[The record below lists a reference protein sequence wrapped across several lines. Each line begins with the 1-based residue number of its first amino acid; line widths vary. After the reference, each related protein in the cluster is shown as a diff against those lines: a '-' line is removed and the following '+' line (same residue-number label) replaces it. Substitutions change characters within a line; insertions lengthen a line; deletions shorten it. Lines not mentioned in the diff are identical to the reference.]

1 MNNKYILL
9 RHGET
14 RYQAKKLDALYT
26 KDENPDLSITE
37 NGKEKIKIV
46 AKELKNKGIDLI
58 YSSDYFRT
66 KQTSEIVA
74 KELGLDVKFDSR
86 LIDTNFGV
94 FHGKTGKE
102 YRKFFSDTDK
112 KERFF
117 KRSPKGENWRNV
129 RERVAAVITEIE
141 KEHNDRTI
149 LIVSHADPV
158 WLLAGYLKGLSE
170 DELLEQRHV
179 EGFWPDVGQYFEIK

>member
-1 MNNKYILL
+1 MKNKYILL

-26 KDENPDLSITE
+26 KDENPGLSITE

-66 KQTSEIVA
+66 KQTSKIIAE
-74 KELGLDVKFDSR
+74 ELGLDIKFDSR
-86 LIDTNFGV
+86 LIDTNFGI
-94 FHGKTGKE
+94 FHGKTGEE
-102 YRKFFSDTDK
+102 YRKFFPDR
-112 KERFF
+112 KERFS
-117 KRSPKGENWRNV
+117 KRSPKGENWRDV
-129 RERVAAVITEIE
+129 RERVVAVITEIE
-141 KEHNDRTI
+141 KEHSNKTI

-170 DELLEQRHV
+170 GEILEKRSP
-179 EGFWPDVGQYFEIK
+179 EGLWPDVGQYFEIE

>member
-1 MNNKYILL
+1 MKNKYILL

-14 RYQAKKLDALYT
+14 RYQAEKLDVLYT
-26 KDENPDLSITE
+26 KDENPDLPITE
-37 NGKEKIKIV
+37 NGKEKIRIV

-66 KQTSEIVA
+66 RQTSKIVA
-74 KELGLDVKFDSR
+74 QELGVDVKLDSR

-94 FHGKTGKE
+94 FCGKTGDE
-102 YRKFFSDTDK
+102 YKGFFDSK
-112 KERFF
+112 KQRFS
-117 KRSPKGENWRNV
+117 KRTPNGESWRDV
-129 RERVAAVITEIE
+129 RERAVAVITEIE
-141 KEHNDRTI
+141 KEYNGKTI

-170 DELLEQRHV
+170 DELLEQRRR
-179 EGFWPDVGQYFEIK
+179 GGLWPDVGQYFEIIE

>member
-14 RYQAKKLDALYT
+14 RYQAKKLDILYP
-26 KDENPDLSITE
+26 KDENSDISITE
-37 NGKEKIKIV
+37 NGKKKIKIV

-66 KQTSEIVA
+66 KQTSKIVA
-74 KELGLDVKFDSR
+74 EELGLDVKFDSR
-86 LIDTNFGV
+86 FIDTNFGV
-94 FHGKTGKE
+94 FHGKTGEE
-102 YRKFFSDTDK
+102 YRKFFSDK
-112 KERFF
+112 KERFS
-117 KRSPKGENWRNV
+117 KRPVQGENWRDV
-129 RERVAAVITEIE
+129 GKRVIAVITEIE
-141 KEHNDRTI
+141 KEYNGKTI

-170 DELLEQRHV
+170 DELLKQRHMG
-179 EGFWPDVGQYFEIK
+179 GFWPDVGQYFELK

>member
-1 MNNKYILL
+1 MKNKYILL

-14 RYQAKKLDALYT
+14 RYQAEKLDVLYT
-26 KDENPDLSITE
+26 KDENPGLSITE

-66 KQTSEIVA
+66 KQTSKIIAE
-74 KELGLDVKFDSR
+74 ELGLDIRFDSR

-94 FHGKTGKE
+94 FHGKAEKE
-102 YRKFFSDTDK
+102 YRKFFSDK
-112 KERFF
+112 KERFS
-117 KRSPKGENWRNV
+117 KRTPQGENWRDV
-129 RERVAAVITEIE
+129 RERAVAVITEIE
-141 KEHNDRTI
+141 KEYNNKTI

-170 DELLEQRHV
+170 DELLEKRYTG
-179 EGFWPDVGQYFEIK
+179 GFWPNVGQYIEP

>member
-1 MNNKYILL
+1 MKNKYILL

-14 RYQAKKLDALYT
+14 RYQAKKLDVLYT
-26 KDENPDLSITE
+26 KDENPDLPITE
-37 NGKEKIKIV
+37 NGKKKIKIV

-66 KQTSEIVA
+66 RQTSKIVA
-74 KELGLDVKFDSR
+74 KELGLDIKFDSR

-102 YRKFFSDTDK
+102 YKDFFDSRKQRFS
-112 KERFF
+112 
-117 KRSPKGENWRNV
+117 KRTPNGESWRDV
-129 RERVAAVITEIE
+129 RERAVAVITEIE
-141 KEHNDRTI
+141 EEHNGKTI

-170 DELLEQRHV
+170 DELLEQRHMGGV
-179 EGFWPDVGQYFEIK
+179 WPDVGQYFEVK

>member
-14 RYQAKKLDALYT
+14 RYQAKKLDLLYT
-26 KDENPDLSITE
+26 KDENPDLPITE
-37 NGKEKIKIV
+37 NGKEKIRIV

-66 KQTSEIVA
+66 RQTSKIVA
-74 KELGLDVKFDSR
+74 EELGVDVKFDNR

-94 FHGKTGKE
+94 FHGKTGEE

-117 KRSPKGENWRNV
+117 KRSPKGENWRDV
-129 RERVAAVITEIE
+129 RERVVAVIAEIE
-141 KEHNDRTI
+141 KEHNGKTI

-170 DELLEQRHV
+170 DELLEKRHT
-179 EGFWPDVGQYFEIK
+179 GGLWPDVGQYFEMK

>member
-1 MNNKYILL
+1 VNNKYILL

-14 RYQAKKLDALYT
+14 RYQAKKLDVLYP
-26 KDENPDLSITE
+26 KDENPGLPITE
-37 NGKEKIKIV
+37 NGKKKIEIV

-66 KQTSEIVA
+66 KQTSKIVA

-86 LIDTNFGV
+86 LIDTNFGT
-94 FHGKTGKE
+94 FHGKTGEE
-102 YRKFFSDTDK
+102 YRKFFSDR

-117 KRSPKGENWRNV
+117 KRPAQGENWRDV
-129 RERVAAVITEIE
+129 GKRAVAVITEIE
-141 KEHNDRTI
+141 KEHNNKTI
-149 LIVSHADPV
+149 LIVSHADPI

-170 DELLEQRHV
+170 DELLEQRHIG
-179 EGFWPDVGQYFEIK
+179 GFWPDVGQYFEVGA